1 MSDKSDKFELGDS
14 AAASDDDDE
23 FMNNITNNLIIFA
36 NTEEPELT

>member
-14 AAASDDDDE
+14 AAASNDDE

>member
-1 MSDKSDKFELGDS
+1 MSDKPDKFGLEDS
-14 AAASDDDDE
+14 AATSDDDE